1 MTAKAKATG
10 LEQEVLEKLGT
21 VIDPCSRHNGTWLS
35 FVDLGMVEEVVDDG
49 AGAIRVRMLL
59 DDPVCLFMVD
69 IQSEVRKAAESVA
82 GVESVAIEIIGD
94 QLWTQD
100 RLTPETKAKIA
111 RWQAIRAE
119 RAVQRNPS
127 SPLLQIQTHQTNQTR
142 SEG

>member
-1 MTAKAKATG
+1 MTTKTTAIG
-10 LEQEVLEKLGT
+10 LEHQVLEQLGT

-35 FVDLGMVEEVVDDG
+35 FVDLGMVEGVIDEGDG
-49 AGAIRVRMLL
+49 RVRVRMLL

-69 IQSEVRKAAESVA
+69 IQSEVRQAAESVP

-100 RLTPETKAKIA
+100 RLTPETKEKIA
-111 RWQAIRAE
+111 RWQQIRAE
-119 RAVQRNPS
+119 RAARLNGS
-127 SPLLQIQTHQTNQTR
+127 SPLLQIQTHQAKGTR